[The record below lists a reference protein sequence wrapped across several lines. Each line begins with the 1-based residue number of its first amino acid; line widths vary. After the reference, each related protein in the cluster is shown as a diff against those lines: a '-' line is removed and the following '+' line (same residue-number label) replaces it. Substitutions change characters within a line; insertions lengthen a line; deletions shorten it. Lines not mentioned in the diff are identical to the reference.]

1 MPRSFGRNQRV
12 ASAILREIAE
22 ILQHEL
28 KDPRVRQATV
38 TEVDVSPDLRN
49 ARVYISFL
57 TDDEQEVKSCMQGLE
72 SAKGYLRSTL
82 ASRLKLR
89 YMPTLDLRYDALLKE
104 SMHLDALIAKG
115 LGESTRTLADSEQS
129 EESSQEQEVQ
139 SSTEDKS

>member
-12 ASAILREIAE
+12 ASAILRELAA

-57 TDDEQEVKSCMQGLE
+57 TDDEAELKSCLQGLE

-89 YMPTLDLRYDALLKE
+89 YMPVLDLRYDSLPKE
-104 SMHLDALIAKG
+104 SMQLDALIARG
-115 LGESTRTLADSEQS
+115 LNSASRAEEEMEPSDADHEDPA
-129 EESSQEQEVQ
+129 EES
-139 SSTEDKS
+139 

>member
-1 MPRSFGRNQRV
+1 MPKSFGRNQRV

-49 ARVYISFL
+49 ARIYISFL
-57 TDDEQEVKSCMQGLE
+57 TDDEQEVKNCMQGLE
-72 SAKGYLRSTL
+72 SARGYLRSTL

-89 YMPTLDLRYDALLKE
+89 YMPALDLRYDSLLKE
-104 SMHLDALIAKG
+104 SMRLDALIAKG
-115 LGESTRTLADSEQS
+115 LSSDSPPVLPD
-129 EESSQEQEVQ
+129 EEEMAEDEKPQE
-139 SSTEDKS
+139 